1 MKKRSKF
8 SLSHYKLATLDMGK
22 IVPVGLTE
30 VLPGDTIQQATSA
43 FIRVTPLAAPLMHP
57 VHVSIHHW
65 YVPLRL
71 IWDDFESFI
80 TGGEDGLDDSVYPT
94 LKAPAGGFEVGSLAD
109 YLGVPTKV
117 ANLEVSA
124 LPFRAYDL
132 IFNEWYR
139 DEDLVEPLVIST
151 ESGEDTTTSTSL
163 QAHAWNKDYFTSA
176 RPWPQ
181 KGPAVSVPVNLSS
194 QSGFTIVSD
203 GTVPTYS
210 VKASYNSASV
220 TASGPVWSAAST
232 GHYGGS
238 SYGVSVT
245 ASANSITNQSG
256 GQTGQSGTG
265 TIDSG
270 PLWDNPGLKL
280 DVSSGTSQ
288 LGSVDINQ
296 LREAFALQRFEEHRA
311 LYGSRY
317 TEYLRYLGIRASDA
331 RLQRPE
337 YLGGGRQTIQ
347 FSEVLQTAE
356 GTDPVGSMRGHGMA
370 AMRTNRYR
378 RFIEEHGLVLSF
390 MIVQPISVYVQS
402 LPRLWNRRFKEDFW
416 QKELEHIGEQEV
428 LNKELYAQGNDQDNE
443 TFGYQDR
450 YDEYRSHESS
460 VSGEFRTILN
470 YWHMARIFENMP
482 TLSQDFIYG
491 TPTNR
496 VFMEQTQN
504 QLYCMINHSIQ
515 ARRLVSR
522 RGTPI

>member
-8 SLSHYKLATLDMGK
+8 SLSHYKLATMNMGM

-30 VLPGDTIQQATSA
+30 VLPGDTLQQATSA
-43 FIRVTPLAAPLMHP
+43 FIRVTPLAAPVMHP

-94 LKAPAGGFEVGSLAD
+94 VTAGSSGFAIGSLAD
-109 YLGVPTKV
+109 YLGVPTGV

-132 IFNEWYR
+132 IYNEWYR
-139 DEDLVEPLVIST
+139 DENLVDELAIST
-151 ESGEDTTTSTSL
+151 ASGADTTTSLTL
-163 QAHAWNKDYFTSA
+163 QAHAWKKDYFTAAS
-176 RPWPQ
+176 PWPQ
-181 KGPAVSVPVNLSS
+181 KGPAVTVPVELGS
-194 QSGFTIVSD
+194 QSSVNLTIT
-203 GTVPTYS
+203 GNGVPTF
-210 VKASYNSASV
+210 
-220 TASGPVWSAAST
+220 TQ
-232 GHYGGS
+232 GGD
-238 SYGVSVT
+238 
-245 ASANSITNQSG
+245 ASAIANGLAIDKTNPNQVLWNYDAGYNDRSLSWANPAL
-256 GQTGQSGTG
+256 SGTA
-265 TIDSG
+265 
-270 PLWDNPGLKL
+270 KL
-280 DVSSGTSQ
+280 EGSE
-288 LGSVDINQ
+288 LGSVDINK

-356 GTDPVGSMRGHGMA
+356 GTDPVGTMRGHGIA

-378 RFIEEHGLVLSF
+378 RFIEEHGLVLTF
-390 MIVQPISVYVQS
+390 MMVQPIPVYAQG

-428 LNKELYAQGNDQDNE
+428 LNKELYAASEEPDGV
-443 TFGYQDR
+443 FGYQDR

-460 VSGEFRTILN
+460 ISGEFRDTLD
-470 YWHMARIFENMP
+470 YWHMARIFDNQP
-482 TLSQDFIYG
+482 VLNQSFVYG
-491 TPTNR
+491 APTNR

-522 RGTPI
+522 RGNPI

>member
-8 SLSHYKLATLDMGK
+8 SLSHYKLATMNMGM

-30 VLPGDTIQQATSA
+30 VLPGDTLQQATSA
-43 FIRVTPLAAPLMHP
+43 FIRVTPLAAPVMHP

-94 LKAPAGGFEVGSLAD
+94 VTAGSSGFAIGSLAD
-109 YLGVPTKV
+109 YLGVPTGV

-132 IFNEWYR
+132 IYNEWYR
-139 DEDLVEPLVIST
+139 DENLVDPLVIST
-151 ESGEDTTTSTSL
+151 ESGKDTTTSMTL
-163 QAHAWNKDYFTSA
+163 QAHAWKKDYFTAAS
-176 RPWPQ
+176 PWPQ
-181 KGPAVSVPVNLSS
+181 KGPAVTVPVELGAQSAVSINITGNGSPSFNMGTLYTINNGNAQDAQCARFTNPAPDANRITATWSDPALSATAS
-194 QSGFTIVSD
+194 FD
-203 GTVPTYS
+203 GTEL
-210 VKASYNSASV
+210 
-220 TASGPVWSAAST
+220 
-232 GHYGGS
+232 
-238 SYGVSVT
+238 
-245 ASANSITNQSG
+245 
-256 GQTGQSGTG
+256 GT
-265 TIDSG
+265 
-270 PLWDNPGLKL
+270 
-280 DVSSGTSQ
+280 
-288 LGSVDINQ
+288 VDINK

-356 GTDPVGSMRGHGMA
+356 GTDPVGTMRGHGIA

-378 RFIEEHGLVLSF
+378 RFIEEHGLVLTF
-390 MIVQPISVYVQS
+390 MMVQPIPVYAQG

-428 LNKELYAQGNDQDNE
+428 LNKELYAASEEPDGV
-443 TFGYQDR
+443 FGYQDR

-460 VSGEFRTILN
+460 ISGEFRDTLD
-470 YWHMARIFENMP
+470 YWHMARIFDNQP
-482 TLSQDFIYG
+482 TLNQSFVYG
-491 TPTNR
+491 APTNR

-504 QLYCMINHSIQ
+504 HLYCMINHSIQ

-522 RGTPI
+522 RGNPI

>member
-8 SLSHYKLATLDMGK
+8 SLSHYKLATMNMGK

-30 VLPGDTIQQATSA
+30 VLPGDTLQQATSA
-43 FIRVTPLAAPLMHP
+43 FIRVTPLAAPVMHP

-94 LKAPAGGFEVGSLAD
+94 ITAGASGFAIGSLAD
-109 YLGVPTKV
+109 YLGVPTGV

-132 IFNEWYR
+132 IYNEWYR
-139 DEDLVEPLVIST
+139 DENLVDELVIST
-151 ESGEDTTTSTSL
+151 ESGPDTTTSLTL
-163 QAHAWNKDYFTSA
+163 QAHAWKKDYFTAAS
-176 RPWPQ
+176 PWPQ
-181 KGPAVSVPVNLSS
+181 KGPAVTVPVELGSTSAVNISLTPSGNGPTFQTFSIGGGAAGNANLY
-194 QSGFTIVSD
+194 TDSD
-203 GTVPTYS
+203 GAGTV
-210 VKASYNSASV
+210 NF
-220 TASGPVWSAAST
+220 ST
-232 GHYGGS
+232 R
-238 SYGVSVT
+238 
-245 ASANSITNQSG
+245 AN
-256 GQTGQSGTG
+256 TGRA
-265 TIDSG
+265 
-270 PLWDNPGLKL
+270 GLKWKDLGINARATL
-280 DVSSGTSQ
+280 DGTE
-288 LGSVDINQ
+288 LGSVDINK

-356 GTDPVGSMRGHGMA
+356 GTDPVGTMRGHGIA

-378 RFIEEHGLVLSF
+378 RFIEEHGLVLTF
-390 MIVQPISVYVQS
+390 MMVQPIPVYAQG

-428 LNKELYAQGNDQDNE
+428 LNKELYAASEEPDGV
-443 TFGYQDR
+443 FGYQDR

-460 VSGEFRTILN
+460 ISGEFRDTLD
-470 YWHMARIFENMP
+470 YWHMARIFDNQP
-482 TLSQDFIYG
+482 VLNQSFVYG
-491 TPTNR
+491 APTNR

-522 RGTPI
+522 RGNPI